1 MIARFQYL
9 ILAFILALGFA
20 VRLYKID
27 NPIADWH
34 SWRQADTSSVT
45 RNFVK
50 HGIDLLRPRY
60 DNLSYVSDSGIYNPQ
75 GYRFVEFPL
84 FNLAHYTLYS
94 LISNFYS
101 LEFAGR
107 MTSIL
112 ASLVSA
118 GLLFTITRRHASVFA
133 ALLAAAVYLFLPYNI
148 YFTRVV
154 LPDPLMVTLLLAA
167 LNFSD
172 LYFTTSK
179 FRYLVFSAFFG
190 GLATLVKPT
199 ALFFLL
205 PAAWQFW
212 QKFKLRVFRHSHFWF
227 FQLALFL
234 PFFLWRSWSHRFPE
248 GIPSSL
254 WLLNGNGIRF
264 RPAFFRWIFG
274 ERIGKMILGSWGLL
288 PFSLGL
294 ASVGYFAPWVIA
306 ALLYL
311 FTFATGNVQH
321 DYYQIPVIPIV
332 SILVALGAV
341 HFSSTWPKRF
351 LVAVSL
357 IFMVAF
363 AWYDIK
369 GNYQVNHWE
378 IVHAGAA
385 ADRLL
390 PADAIVIAP
399 YGFDTALLYQI
410 NRRGFPAVTLP
421 IKDFKDR
428 YGAMYYVSVN
438 FDDQT
443 TAVMTKYTVLAQT
456 PEYVIV
462 KLDEPI
468 RP

>member
-1 MIARFQYL
+1 
-9 ILAFILALGFA
+9 
-20 VRLYKID
+20 
-27 NPIADWH
+27 
-34 SWRQADTSSVT
+34 
-45 RNFVK
+45 
-50 HGIDLLRPRY
+50 
-60 DNLSYVSDSGIYNPQ
+60 
-75 GYRFVEFPL
+75 
-84 FNLAHYTLYS
+84 
-94 LISNFYS
+94 
-101 LEFAGR
+101 
-107 MTSIL
+107 
-112 ASLVSA
+112 
-118 GLLFTITRRHASVFA
+118 
-133 ALLAAAVYLFLPYNI
+133 
-148 YFTRVV
+148 
-154 LPDPLMVTLLLAA
+154 
-167 LNFSD
+167 
-172 LYFTTSK
+172 
-179 FRYLVFSAFFG
+179 
-190 GLATLVKPT
+190 
-199 ALFFLL
+199 
-205 PAAWQFW
+205 
-212 QKFKLRVFRHSHFWF
+212 
-227 FQLALFL
+227 
-234 PFFLWRSWSHRFPE
+234 
-248 GIPSSL
+248 
-254 WLLNGNGIRF
+254 
-264 RPAFFRWIFG
+264 
-274 ERIGKMILGSWGLL
+274 MILGSWGLL

-385 ADRLL
+385 ADQLL